1 MSEKIQRLTGKWL
14 RQEIFE
20 WIQALKIA
28 PPDIRQRIFHFFCWH
43 FSSLLKNLWKTVFL
57 QKSVFQLKKSH
68 ISHVWNYHLPKTY
81 VAAEL
86 IFRNFLISSP
96 IFLFPIKN
104 SQLVTWYGALH
115 QKSPSVLWP
124 PFWSLF
130 CRQSPVLQLFRNW
143 RYPESLPGAQSQ
155 SARYDQPDESQY
167 SYPDYF
173 NYIPDHLDRVMA
185 WKKWGNAASEA

>member
-14 RQEIFE
+14 RQEIFK

-28 PPDIRQRIFHFFCWH
+28 PPDIRQRIFQFFVDFFPLPKKNPEKPYFSKLLF
-43 FSSLLKNLWKTVFL
+43 FSS
-57 QKSVFQLKKSH
+57 KKVTS
-68 ISHVWNYHLPKTY
+68 
-81 VAAEL
+81 
-86 IFRNFLISSP
+86 LISESIISLKYALPLNCNSAISLISCP

-104 SQLVTWYGALH
+104 SQLVTWCGALH

-130 CRQSPVLQLFRNW
+130 CRQSPVLLLFRHW

-173 NYIPDHLDRVMA
+173 NYIPDHLDRVMT
-185 WKKWGNAASEA
+185 WKKWGNAASET